1 MPDAQMMNT
10 FIRTILGYV
19 EDGGFVM
26 WPLVVATF
34 VLWYTLGYRAVTLQR
49 GSVRSV
55 RVLVERY
62 RTGMGKPPRGIIDD
76 AVVKGLQV
84 VREHAQYDGLRRLL
98 EDRFAST
105 ERQIRRGKVLI
116 ASIVAVAPL
125 AGLLGTVTGMIE
137 TFDSLGD
144 MSLFSQS
151 GGIAGG
157 ISQALFTTQMG
168 LSIAV
173 PGIIVGRILDKRQV
187 TLERE
192 IDQLKDILCIEVAP
206 TIGKS
211 IRWRG
216 ETA

>member
-1 MPDAQMMNT
+1 MEA
-10 FIRTILGYV
+10 ILRTVLGYV
-19 EDGGFVM
+19 DDGGFVM

-34 VLWYTLGYRAVTLQR
+34 VLWYALGYRFITLQR

-55 RVLVERY
+55 RALVERY
-62 RTGMGKPPRGIIDD
+62 RKPKKRREPKGIIDG
-76 AVVKGLQV
+76 AVVAGLAL
-84 VREHAQYDGLRRLL
+84 VREHARYEGLRALL
-98 EDRFAST
+98 DDCFATT
-105 ERQIRRGKVLI
+105 EQEIKRGRVLI

-173 PGIIVGRILDKRQV
+173 PGIIVGRILDRRQQ
-187 TLERE
+187 TIQHEL
-192 IDQLKDILCIEVAP
+192 DQLKDILCIEVAP
-206 TIGKS
+206 TIEPSVG
-211 IRWRG
+211 
-216 ETA
+216 

>member
-1 MPDAQMMNT
+1 MSDPLQTLAE
-10 FIRTILGYV
+10 YV
-19 EDGGFVM
+19 DDGGFIM

-34 VLWYTLGYRAVTLQR
+34 VLWYALGYRFLTLQR

-55 RVLVERY
+55 RILVERY
-62 RTGMGKPPRGIIDD
+62 RKGASKPPRGVIDS
-76 AVVKGLQV
+76 AVVAGLAL
-84 VREHAQYDGLRRLL
+84 VRTHARYEGLRRLL
-98 EDRFAST
+98 DDRFADVES
-105 ERQIRRGKVLI
+105 ELKRGRILI

-173 PGIIVGRILDKRQV
+173 PGIIAGKVLDRRQQ
-187 TLERE
+187 TIEHELA
-192 IDQLKDILCIEVAP
+192 QLKDILCIEVAP
-206 TIGKS
+206 SMGGTRRS
-211 IRWRG
+211 
-216 ETA
+216 EDATS